1 MGNFGSR
8 GGAPPPPPPPPA
20 LQAHLQGV
28 RPPYYNR
35 YPGWPPGTG
44 PLPPPLGV
52 PATVE
57 RHRTVA
63 VHAGVNI
70 KGDSLRLEPDDD
82 GRGLLLA
89 FSFDADAPG
98 SITVYFFAQ
107 EDEDLILKATKENL
121 LKPVTT
127 AFNKGHDQEFK
138 QPCGTGIDVSQFEE
152 SELTKVG
159 EGGIFPV
166 AFKVDVA
173 VSNNQELEGAH
184 EDEASKCLVKFAIL
198 AKKDT
203 AEYGVHVVQQILWV
217 NGTRYVLQEIYGIGN
232 TTDENNHED
241 ESGKEC
247 VICLSEPRDTTVLP
261 CRHMCLCR
269 ECAQLLKLQS
279 NKCPIC
285 RQPVGGLLEIKVDTE
300 SGGHQ
305 GAQ

>member
-8 GGAPPPPPPPPA
+8 GRAPPPPPPPA
-20 LQAHLQGV
+20 LQAHLHGV

-35 YPGWPPGTG
+35 YRGAAPDAA

-52 PATVE
+52 PAPVE

-70 KGDSLRLEPDDD
+70 NGDSLRLEPDDD
-82 GRGLLLA
+82 GRSLLLS

-107 EDEDLILKATKENL
+107 EDEELILKATKENL
-121 LKPVTT
+121 LKAVTT
-127 AFNKGHDQEFK
+127 AFNKGHDQKFK

-159 EGGIFPV
+159 EGGVFPV

-173 VSNNQELEGAH
+173 VSNNQELDGAH
-184 EDEASKCLVKFAIL
+184 EDEESKCLIKFATL
-198 AKKDT
+198 VKKDS
-203 AEYGVHVVQQILWV
+203 AEYGLRVVQQILWV
-217 NGTRYVLQEIYGIGN
+217 SGTRYVLQEIYGIGN
-232 TTDENNHED
+232 KVDEKNHED

-261 CRHMCLCR
+261 CRHMVCCSIILSILYIN
-269 ECAQLLKLQS
+269 Q
-279 NKCPIC
+279 
-285 RQPVGGLLEIKVDTE
+285 D
-300 SGGHQ
+300 
-305 GAQ
+305 